1 MAGWLEPVEM
11 ELGRLAWGVRRLL
24 YFWPAGEEWEAGR
37 RQCGEWC
44 QQSVARFP
52 AGGGQVLLD
61 WPPLVST
68 TLSALATL
76 GR

>member
-52 AGGGQVLLD
+52 AEGRCWQPH
-61 WPPLVST
+61 WPPVVPT
-68 TLSALATL
+68 TLSVLATKS
-76 GR
+76 R